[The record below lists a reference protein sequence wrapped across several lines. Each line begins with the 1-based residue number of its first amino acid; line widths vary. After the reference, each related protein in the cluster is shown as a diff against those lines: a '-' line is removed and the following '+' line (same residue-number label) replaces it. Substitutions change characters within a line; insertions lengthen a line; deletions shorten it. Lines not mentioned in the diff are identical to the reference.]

1 MIQEEN
7 WLVSEDLAGLQV
19 LVCVAAECA
28 YTHCCPSH
36 THTWLSDDLYRALVH
51 LLRLLLLL
59 LLQVLARHVNPEQ
72 MLEVVHL
79 NEVLAEAQRGAAA
92 ADAAVAAVDKV
103 G

>member
-1 MIQEEN
+1 LN
-7 WLVSEDLAGLQV
+7 HVRWL
-19 LVCVAAECA
+19 
-28 YTHCCPSH
+28 
-36 THTWLSDDLYRALVH
+36 W
-51 LLRLLLLL
+51 LLLL

-103 G
+103 GAAEGVLQNPWRVGLDFRQGFGGWFACRNAVCSIACSQQSG